1 MPDTPDIGIIGAGTA
16 GLHLALLLQQA
27 GVTTRIHTNQTAEQV
42 AAGRPQN
49 SVSHHAPTIAREA
62 AMGVNFWPAEE
73 YGYQVHYHH
82 LNVPDGPP
90 VFRGD
95 FLRPSRVLD
104 YRIYLPRLMAEYENR
119 GGTIEIRNIE
129 PSDFAALGR
138 EHDLVVVAA
147 GKRSFGEYFGERPDV
162 SPYAKPQRHLA
173 VGFWDGVEQTDP
185 RAVTMSISPGHGE
198 LLDLPITTFDGWA
211 SALLCENVPGGDLEI
226 LMTQKESDDPDAYRQ
241 LLLDKLKV
249 HHPTVYE
256 RIDQSRFRLMRPG
269 DILQGAVRPVI
280 RDDYRLLDD
289 GTVVLALGDAHST
302 VDPVTGQG
310 ANSASFEA
318 QVVADAIIEDEI
330 VDERFAKKV
339 ALRRRERVD
348 GLSAWVNTM
357 IATPTPPHL
366 QKLLGAMSQM
376 RTLCDEFTENFS
388 HPHRN
393 GDMVA
398 TPERVDAAIARH
410 ASLGA
415 ATASGKV
422 A

>member
-1 MPDTPDIGIIGAGTA
+1 MPDIGIIGAGTA

-27 GVTTRIHTNQTAEQV
+27 GVPTRIYTNQTAEQV
-42 AAGRPQN
+42 ASGRPQN
-49 SVSHHAPTIAREA
+49 SVSHHAPTIAREE

-119 GGTIEIRNIE
+119 GGTIEQRSVE
-129 PSDFAALGR
+129 PADFDRLAR
-138 EHDLVVVAA
+138 DHDLIVVAA
-147 GKRSFGEYFGERPDV
+147 GKRSFTEYFGERPEV

-173 VGFWDGVEQTDP
+173 VGFWAGVEQTDP

-211 SALLCENVPGGDLEI
+211 SALLFENVPGGDLEV
-226 LMTQKESDDPDAYRQ
+226 LMTQKESDDPEAYRR
-241 LLLDKLKV
+241 LVLEKLKV
-249 HHPTVYE
+249 HHPTVFE
-256 RIDQSRFRLMRPG
+256 RVDQSRFALMRPG
-269 DILQGAVRPVI
+269 DILQGAVRPVV
-280 RDDYRLLDD
+280 RNDYRLLDD
-289 GTVVLALGDAHST
+289 GTVVLSLGDAHAT

-318 QVVADAIIEDEI
+318 QVAADAIIEDGVI
-330 VDERFAKKV
+330 DERFAQKV

-348 GLSAWVNTM
+348 GLSTWVNTM
-357 IATPTPPHL
+357 IQTPTPPHL
-366 QKLLGAMSQM
+366 QQLLGAMSQM

-398 TPERVDAAIARH
+398 TPARVEAAIARH
-410 ASLGA
+410 AALGGDP
-415 ATASGKV
+415 TGKGRM

>member
-1 MPDTPDIGIIGAGTA
+1 MPDIGIIGAGTA

-27 GVTTRIHTNQTAEQV
+27 GVRTRIYTNQTAEQI
-42 AAGRPQN
+42 ASGPPQN
-49 SVSHHAPTIAREA
+49 SVSHHAPTIAREQ
-62 AMGVNFWPAEE
+62 AMGVDFWPADE

-82 LNVPDGPP
+82 LNVLDGPP

-104 YRIYLPRLMAEYENR
+104 YRIYLPRLMAEYEER
-119 GGTIEIRNIE
+119 GGTIEQRSIE
-129 PSDFAALGR
+129 PADFDRLAR
-138 EHDLVVVAA
+138 VHDLIVVAA
-147 GKRSFGEYFGERPDV
+147 GKRSFAEYFGERPDV

-173 VGFWDGVEQTDP
+173 VGFWDGVAQTEP
-185 RAVTMSISPGHGE
+185 RAVTLSISPGHGE

-211 SALLCENVPGGDLEI
+211 SALLFENVPGGDLEV
-226 LMTQKESDDPDAYRQ
+226 LMTQKQSEDPEAYRK
-241 LLLDKLKV
+241 LTLEKLKE

-256 RIDQSRFRLMRPG
+256 RIDESRFALMRPG
-269 DILQGAVRPVI
+269 DILQGAVRPVV
-280 RDDYRLLDD
+280 REDYRLLAD
-289 GTVVLALGDAHST
+289 GTVVLALGDAHAT

-318 QVVADAIIEDEI
+318 QVAADAIIEDGV
-330 VDERFAKKV
+330 VDERFAQKV

-348 GLSAWVNTM
+348 GLSTWVNTM
-357 IATPTPPHL
+357 IETPTPPHL
-366 QKLLGAMSQM
+366 QKLIGAMSQM

-388 HPHRN
+388 YPHRN

-410 ASLGA
+410 AEIGQDPTDA
-415 ATASGKV
+415 KAH
-422 A
+422 

>member
-1 MPDTPDIGIIGAGTA
+1 MPDVGIIGAGTA

-27 GVTTRIHTNQTAEQV
+27 GVSTRVYTHQTADQV
-42 AAGRPQN
+42 ASGRPQN
-49 SVSHHAPTIAREA
+49 SVSHHAPTIARED
-62 AMGVNFWPAEE
+62 AMGVNFWPVEE
-73 YGYQVHYHH
+73 YGYRVHYHH

-104 YRIYLPRLMAEYENR
+104 YRIYLPRLMAEYEER
-119 GGTIEIRNIE
+119 GGTVEQRAVE
-129 PSDFAALGR
+129 PADFEQLGR
-138 EHDLVVVAA
+138 HHDLIVVAA
-147 GKRSFGEYFGERPDV
+147 GSRSFAEYFGERPDV
-162 SPYAKPQRHLA
+162 SPYAEPQRYLA
-173 VGFWDGVEQTDP
+173 VGFWDGVAQTGP

-211 SALLCENVPGGDLEI
+211 SALLFENVPGGDLEV
-226 LMTQKESDDPDAYRQ
+226 LMKQRQSDDPEAYRR
-241 LLLDKLKV
+241 LTLDKLEQ
-249 HHPTVYE
+249 HHPTVRE
-256 RIDQSRFRLMRPG
+256 RVDDSRFQLMRPG
-269 DILQGAVRPVI
+269 DILQGAVRPVV
-280 RDDYRLLDD
+280 REDYRVLPD
-289 GTVVLALGDAHST
+289 GTVVLSLGDAHST

-310 ANSASFEA
+310 ANAASYEA
-318 QVVADAIIEDEI
+318 QVVADTILEDGS
-330 VDERFAKKV
+330 VDERFAQKV

-348 GLSAWVNTM
+348 GLSTWVNTM

-366 QKLLGAMSQM
+366 QKLLGAMSQL

-410 ASLGA
+410 TPDDTGPSEAKGP
-415 ATASGKV
+415 
-422 A
+422 

>member
-1 MPDTPDIGIIGAGTA
+1 MVDVGIIGAGTA

-27 GVTTRIHTNQTAEQV
+27 GITTRIYTDRSAEQV

-49 SVSHHAPTIAREA
+49 SVSHHAPTIARED
-62 AMGVNFWPAEE
+62 AMGVNFWPAED

-104 YRIYLPRLMAEYENR
+104 YRIYLPRLMGEYEQR
-119 GGTIEIRNIE
+119 GGTIEQRAVE
-129 PSDFAALGR
+129 PGDFEQLAR
-138 EHDLVVVAA
+138 RHDLVVVAA
-147 GKRSFGEYFGERPDV
+147 GKRSFAEYFGERPEI
-162 SPYAKPQRHLA
+162 SPYSAPQRHLA
-173 VGFWDGVEQTDP
+173 VGFWDGVEQTEP

-198 LLDLPITTFDGWA
+198 LLDLPITTFDGFA
-211 SALLCENVPGGDLEI
+211 SALLCENVPGGDLEV
-226 LMTQKESDDPDAYRQ
+226 LMAQRESDDPEAYR
-241 LLLDKLKV
+241 KLTLAKLAE
-249 HHPTVYE
+249 HHPTVRA
-256 RIDQSRFRLMRPG
+256 RIDESKFRLMRPG
-269 DILQGAVRPVI
+269 DILQGAVRPVV
-280 RDDYRLLDD
+280 REDYRLLDD
-289 GTVVLALGDAHST
+289 GTVVLALGDAHAT

-318 QVVADAIIEDEI
+318 QVAADAIIEDGV
-330 VDERFAKKV
+330 VDERFAQKV

-348 GLSAWVNTM
+348 GLSTWVNTM

-366 QKLLGAMSQM
+366 QKLLGAMSRT

-410 ASLGA
+410 SALG
-415 ATASGKV
+415 G
-422 A
+422 